1 MSQFFKYPI
10 NYQYGRAS
18 YSVDA
23 SLVRTAADVIDD
35 NDYRTSSSLQR
46 FILETHGA
54 TRTTNSRI
62 THIYVKAEGLTNY
75 SVSIPTG
82 RGTGTGLTNH
92 VIPASG
98 VVNGVQHN
106 LQSLGPLETTEVQID
121 LVGTDTKLIEVMLL
135 ESVFALEDAYTA
147 VNPQKSDRGGS
158 VRRNIK
164 GNTFK
169 VAGLDGRYKWSTGYT
184 ALFLPNA
191 NPSSDDVIRVFEEN
205 TNFTFAEDFERWPE
219 RVYPATISG
228 GVNIS
233 YLGRRFNQRTLEFSI
248 LEI

>member
-1 MSQFFKYPI
+1 MSEIFKYPI
-10 NYQYGRAS
+10 NYTYGRAS

-98 VVNGVQHN
+98 VVNGVQHD

-121 LVGTDTKLIEVMLL
+121 LVGASTRLIEVMLL
-135 ESVFALEDAYTA
+135 ESVFTLENAYTA
-147 VNPQKSDRGGS
+147 VNPVKEDRGGGI
-158 VRRNIK
+158 RRNSN

-169 VAGLDGRYKWSTGYT
+169 VQGLEGRYKWSTAFT

-191 NPSSDDVIRVFEEN
+191 SPGSDDVLRVFEEN
-205 TNFTFAEDFERWPE
+205 TNFTFAEDFTRWPD
-219 RVYPATISG
+219 RVYPATING
-228 GVNIS
+228 GVAIS
-233 YLGRRFNQRTLEFSI
+233 YLGRTFSQRQLEFNVM
-248 LEI
+248 EI